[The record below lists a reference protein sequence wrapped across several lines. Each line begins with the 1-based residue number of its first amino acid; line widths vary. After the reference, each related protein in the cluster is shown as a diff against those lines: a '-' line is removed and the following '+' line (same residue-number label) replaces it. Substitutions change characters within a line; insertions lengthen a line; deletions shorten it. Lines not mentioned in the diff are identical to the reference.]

1 MCGYNKHQ
9 SWFRI
14 DRLKTT
20 SVLALVVVLSFL
32 FIPFHSVLW
41 RYVLFH
47 SAHYCPKAVKLFA
60 IHLHG
65 CLTFLTQITNSYTH
79 TGIERVFGESTNT
92 PVLLTL
98 NCFVW
103 VFAQPVSV
111 VFSCIDHSICWCI
124 RSEFGMWM
132 RKFIV
137 PPWTINCVDLR
148 ICFVA
153 SHSKYNTYCIS
164 IYSNVAIQC
173 LQIFGWLLALKRHSF
188 RRLHTPDEMCFG
200 CW

>member
-1 MCGYNKHQ
+1 MITCHSRAKIRLLIYYIIYIEREWEIKYITWMCGYNKHQ

-65 CLTFLTQITNSYTH
+65 CLTFSTQITNSYTH

-92 PVLLTL
+92 PE
-98 NCFVW
+98 
-103 VFAQPVSV
+103 
-111 VFSCIDHSICWCI
+111 SCIVNAQLFCLGFCEAGSSCILLYWSYNLLVYTIRIRNVNEKVYCTALNDQLCWFANLFC
-124 RSEFGMWM
+124 
-132 RKFIV
+132 
-137 PPWTINCVDLR
+137 
-148 ICFVA
+148 CF
-153 SHSKYNTYCIS
+153 T
-164 IYSNVAIQC
+164 
-173 LQIFGWLLALKRHSF
+173 F
-188 RRLHTPDEMCFG
+188 
-200 CW
+200 

>member
-65 CLTFLTQITNSYTH
+65 FLTFLTQITNSYTH

-92 PVLLTL
+92 PE
-98 NCFVW
+98 
-103 VFAQPVSV
+103 
-111 VFSCIDHSICWCI
+111 SCIVNAHLFCLGFCEAGSSCILLHWSFNLLVYTIRIRNVNEKVYCTALNVQLCWFANLFC
-124 RSEFGMWM
+124 
-132 RKFIV
+132 
-137 PPWTINCVDLR
+137 
-148 ICFVA
+148 CFTF
-153 SHSKYNTYCIS
+153 YI
-164 IYSNVAIQC
+164 
-173 LQIFGWLLALKRHSF
+173 
-188 RRLHTPDEMCFG
+188 
-200 CW
+200 